1 MPHDRLV
8 FRAGEP
14 CQVGRGEFGY
24 RRHEDGRIKW
34 IVFWPRDC
42 PCEILIPIAPQ
53 RLSNGHTWTLSGAEE
68 APTLS
73 PSVNAVGIWHGWLR
87 DGVATQC

>member
-1 MPHDRLV
+1 MSPLV
-8 FRAGEP
+8 FHAGNPDEIE
-14 CQVGRGEFGY
+14 RGEFAY
-24 RRHEDGRIKW
+24 RRRDDGSIKW
-34 IVFWPRDC
+34 VVFWPLDC
-42 PCEILIPIAPQ
+42 GCPISIPIAPQ
-53 RLSNGHTWTLSGAEE
+53 RPANGATWAFSGTDA